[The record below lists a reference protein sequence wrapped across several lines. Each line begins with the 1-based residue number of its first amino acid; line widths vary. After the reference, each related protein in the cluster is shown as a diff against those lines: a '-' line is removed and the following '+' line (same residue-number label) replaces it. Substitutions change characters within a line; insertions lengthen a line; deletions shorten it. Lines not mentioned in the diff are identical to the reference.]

1 MADRNPLLKPSG
13 SADVQFSPQVLDQKI
28 TNAVN
33 SIPVA
38 TGGTGS
44 IVNATVVS
52 YSLTTNKGNATL
64 LIGGTSVAYTNST
77 NVYLQPGD
85 VVSLMPD
92 SSGVYFAIGLVSRA
106 GSITPTGIPPV
117 TLNTSYPVQ
126 TDSSVLTYGIQGQAS
141 LFEFHQT
148 FTVDPTGNFGYN
160 TNALYGY
167 PAALTSVSG
176 LNMVSATNF
185 SLGSVAN
192 FTGSTSNRLLFVNPS
207 GIMFAWDRINT
218 THNMSY
224 RNKTGGSFTSI
235 MTNYAPGGVMTVAY
249 DDSNGALWYEYVN
262 NTFNK
267 WFDGDSTSSTVSL
280 TGNTAVTRLVA
291 GNGYLFGLAGTT
303 LYRKASNDTAD
314 WTVHFTGTLPTGLFY
329 AAGADGKLYITYESG
344 GTIRVD
350 RVAFNSIETFNTG
363 IDGTLGSGYV
373 RPMGLVVSSSN
384 VAYFTCVQRGD
395 ILGGG
400 SSSQWGIGLY
410 ATNFTTTSKL
420 AYDTSMYQ
428 SVNVTFT
435 YSNGLQLKGS
445 NLYWL
450 HGNQGSGVTTTYK
463 IYSYAI

>member
-33 SIPVA
+33 NIPVA
-38 TGGTGS
+38 TGGTGT
-44 IVNATVVS
+44 IVNATIVS
-52 YSLTTNKGNATL
+52 YSLTTNQGNATL
-64 LIGGTSVAYTNST
+64 LIGGTTVAYTNST

-92 SSGVYFAIGLVSRA
+92 SSGAYYAIGIVSRS
-106 GSITPTGIPPV
+106 GSITPSGIPPV

-126 TDSSVLTYGIQGQAS
+126 TDNSVLAYGIQGSYPEGNQNI
-141 LFEFHQT
+141 
-148 FTVDPTGNFGYN
+148 TVDPTGNFGYN

-167 PAALTSVSG
+167 SSISATVNG

-185 SLGSVAN
+185 SLGTVAN
-192 FTGSTSNRLLFVNPS
+192 FTTSTSNRYLFINPS
-207 GIMFAWDRINT
+207 GIMFLWDRVNT

-224 RNKTGGSFTSI
+224 RNKTGGAFTTI
-235 MTNYAPGGVMTVAY
+235 MTNYNPASNMTIAY
-249 DDSNGALWYEYVN
+249 DDSNGALWYENVN

-267 WFDGDSTSSTVSL
+267 WFDGDSTSATVSL

-291 GNGYLFGLAGTT
+291 GNGYLFGIAGTT
-303 LYRKASNDTAD
+303 LYRKASNNTTD
-314 WTVHFTGTLPTGLFY
+314 WTVHYTGTLPTGLFY

-350 RVAFNSIETFNTG
+350 RVALNSIETFNTG

-384 VAYFTCVQRGD
+384 IAYFTCVQRGD

-400 SSSQWGIGLY
+400 TSSQWGIGLY

-420 AYDTSMYQ
+420 SYDTGMYQ

-435 YSNGLQLKGS
+435 YCSGLQLKGS
-445 NLYWL
+445 NLYWI
-450 HGNQGSGVTTTYK
+450 HGNQGTGVTTTYK

>member
-1 MADRNPLLKPSG
+1 MADRNPILKAAN

-28 TNAVN
+28 TNAVKD
-33 SIPVA
+33 IPVA

-52 YSLTTNKGNATL
+52 YSLTTNQGNATL

-92 SSGVYFAIGLVSRA
+92 SSGAYFAIGVVSRS
-106 GSITPTGIPPV
+106 GSITPSGIPPV

-126 TDSSVLTYGIQGQAS
+126 TDTSVLTYGIQGTY
-141 LFEFHQT
+141 EEKHQN
-148 FTVDPTGNFGYN
+148 FTVDTTGNFGYN

-167 PAALTSVSG
+167 SSNTSGTVNG

-185 SLGSVAN
+185 SLGTIPN
-192 FTGSTSNRLLFVNPS
+192 FSTTFLRKLFINPS
-207 GIMFAWDRINT
+207 GIMFAWDLRVAN
-218 THNMSY
+218 THNLYY
-224 RNKTGGSFTSI
+224 RNKTGGAFTAI
-235 MTNYAPGGVMTVAY
+235 MTNYNPGSDVTVAF
-249 DDSNGALWYEYVN
+249 DDSNGAFWFENTN
-262 NTFNK
+262 NVFNK
-267 WFDGDSTSSTVSL
+267 WFDGDSTSATVTL

-291 GNGYLFGLAGTT
+291 GNGYLFGIAGTT
-303 LYRKASNDTAD
+303 VYRKASNDTAN
-314 WTVHFTGTLPTGLFY
+314 WTVHYTGTLPTGLFY

-350 RVAFNSIETFNTG
+350 RVAYLSIETFNTG

-400 SSSQWGIGLY
+400 TSSQWGIGLY
-410 ATNFTTTSKL
+410 GTDFTTTSKL
-420 AYDTSMYQ
+420 SYDTAMYN
-428 SVNVTFT
+428 SVNVTHV
-435 YSNGLQLKGS
+435 YCSGLQIKGS
-445 NLYWL
+445 NIYWI
-450 HGNQGSGVTTTYK
+450 HGQQGTGTTTTYK